1 MTVFNHSLIWF
12 GAAISI
18 AEILTGALLAPLGFA
33 QALAAIVLG
42 HLIGG
47 VFMYLAGLIG
57 ARTGLSAMETVKGA
71 FGARGGLLFAAL
83 NVLQLVG
90 WTAVMIH
97 SGAAAA
103 ASLFPADP
111 RAWCAMIAAL
121 IGIWVALGVGGALRL
136 NVVTMAALFVLS
148 ALLCQVVFSGGGVG
162 TPPQGGMTFG
172 TGVELSVVM
181 PLSWLPLISDYT
193 RHAAR
198 RPRAVTFAGAAVYG
212 LASCW
217 MYVIGLG
224 AAILTGESD
233 VARILAV
240 AGFGGAALLIVL
252 GSTVTTT
259 FLDVYSAGV
268 AATSIVPKLNERKV
282 AALVCLAGAALA
294 AFTPVTHYES
304 FLYFISSVFAPMAA
318 VLVVDYFVFASP
330 GATRRFNFA
339 NLTTW
344 AVGFVLYRVLLA
356 RSIETP
362 VGLTVPVMAVTAAL
376 ALVVGRHHSRRKS
389 RFHPDRCP
397 IGS

>member
-1 MTVFNHSLIWF
+1 MKEARMTVFNHSLIWF

-18 AEILTGALLAPLGFA
+18 AEILTGALLAPLGFSR
-33 QALAAIVLG
+33 ALGAIVLG

-47 VFMYLAGLIG
+47 VFMYLSGLIG

-71 FGARGGLLFAAL
+71 FGSRGGLLFAAL

-103 ASLFPADP
+103 VSLLPAASWLRCLA
-111 RAWCAMIAAL
+111 IALL
-121 IGIWVALGVGGALRL
+121 ITLWVARGVGGAFRL
-136 NVVTMAALFVLS
+136 NVVAMAALFVLS
-148 ALLCQVVFSGGGVG
+148 ALLSKIVFGGGGVA
-162 TPPQGGMTFG
+162 TPPSGAMTFG

-193 RHAAR
+193 RHATR
-198 RPRAVTFAGAAVYG
+198 RPRAVTFAGVAVYG

-240 AGFGGAALLIVL
+240 AGFGSAALLIVL

-268 AATSIVPKLNERKV
+268 ASASIVPKLDERKV

-294 AFTPVTHYES
+294 AFTPITRYES

-330 GATRRFNFA
+330 GAKRRFNVG
-339 NLTTW
+339 NLAVWT
-344 AVGFVLYRVLLA
+344 VGFVLYRGLLG
-356 RSIETP
+356 RGVETS
-362 VGLTVPVMAVTAAL
+362 VGLTVPVMAATATL
-376 ALVVGRHHSRRKS
+376 ALIAGRFRVSAPRV
-389 RFHPDRCP
+389 
-397 IGS
+397 